1 MLFLCCVAQGCEL
14 RVVKI
19 AVLVTPMSDQK
30 GCNVM
35 IWTNLDIISVISLK
49 EHIPYCQP
57 WLIIETS
64 RGKLPGKSAPKSVW
78 ISKIYDQEAFTD
90 SSTLGQLQMFN
101 RVKHRIFLTLA
112 KPFANLDENCL
123 NSS

>member
-1 MLFLCCVAQGCEL
+1 MLASEEDKSGDFSCEL

-49 EHIPYCQP
+49 EHIPYCQVY
-57 WLIIETS
+57 L
-64 RGKLPGKSAPKSVW
+64 
-78 ISKIYDQEAFTD
+78 
-90 SSTLGQLQMFN
+90 QLAYKMEKKQ
-101 RVKHRIFLTLA
+101 K
-112 KPFANLDENCL
+112 
-123 NSS
+123 